1 MATTVHIPVLLSE
14 VIDGLS
20 ISPTDVV
27 VDGTAG
33 GGGYASRITE
43 TLSAKGMYIGID
55 LDSLALARTEAKIG
69 KTKAKTALVLDNY
82 RNLAAIAQSLGVTA
96 IDKFVVDLGL
106 SSDQLE
112 TSGRGFSFQREEP
125 LGMTFTHLPGSD
137 AVTAYDAINGWEEEN
152 LADVIY
158 GFGEDPFS
166 RRIAKR
172 IVLARS
178 ERPIETSW
186 ELAELVKDAYPARL
200 RNGKTHPATRTFQA
214 IRMAVND
221 EMGSLQE
228 GLQGAKGLLREKG
241 RIAVVSFE
249 SVTDRMVKQTFQE
262 WAREGEMEII
272 TKRPIIASEAETKQN
287 PRARS
292 AKLRIIAKK

>member
-1 MATTVHIPVLLSE
+1 M
-14 VIDGLS
+14 
-20 ISPTDVV
+20 
-27 VDGTAG
+27 
-33 GGGYASRITE
+33 
-43 TLSAKGMYIGID
+43 
-55 LDSLALARTEAKIG
+55 
-69 KTKAKTALVLDNY
+69 
-82 RNLAAIAQSLGVTA
+82 
-96 IDKFVVDLGL
+96 
-106 SSDQLE
+106 
-112 TSGRGFSFQREEP
+112 
-125 LGMTFTHLPGSD
+125 
-137 AVTAYDAINGWEEEN
+137 
-152 LADVIY
+152 ADVIY

-272 TKRPIIASEAETKQN
+272 TKRPIIAGEAETKQN

>member
-272 TKRPIIASEAETKQN
+272 TKRPIIAGEAETKQN

>member
-200 RNGKTHPATRTFQA
+200 RNGRTHPATRTFQA

-272 TKRPIIASEAETKQN
+272 TKRPIIAGEAETKQN

>member
-186 ELAELVKDAYPARL
+186 ELAELVKDAYRARL
-200 RNGKTHPATRTFQA
+200 RNGKTLPATRTFQA

-262 WAREGEMEII
+262 WAREGAMEII
-272 TKRPIIASEAETKQN
+272 TKRPIIAGEAETKQN